1 MEYKMNVEVT
11 LERPL
16 NAQLSDNEKMDG
28 LIQYLVAQGMVEP
41 GSVVWDPANGKASM
55 KVTEAALQFAEK
67 YVK

>member
-1 MEYKMNVEVT
+1 MEYKMNVEIT

-16 NAQLSDNEKMDG
+16 NADLTENEKMDG

-41 GSVVWDPANGKASM
+41 NSVVWDPAGGKARL